1 VKGDEDENL
10 LMTKLRQ
17 PTNKE
22 LISLAKASHFSLT
35 PEELAVFQSSIGG
48 ILHSYNR
55 LDRLARTLGA
65 SESRSVSATL
75 SSRKG
80 HRPTREENPLGAWA
94 WKCSIRVRRPTG
106 RSSFAGKLEGK
117 RIAIKDNVA
126 VARIPMQNGS
136 PMLRGFIP
144 SMDATI
150 VSRILEEG
158 GEILG
163 KSNCENLCVSGG
175 SHTSYPEPVRNPR
188 NPKYMAG
195 GSSSGS
201 AALLA
206 AGDVDMAIGGD
217 QGGSIRLPASWCG
230 VVGLK
235 PTTGL
240 VPYTGIM
247 GMDPLLD
254 HTGPMANKVRDVAL
268 LLQVIAGRDGYDPRQ
283 LNTPPKLPDYVR
295 ELNKNKGATGL
306 KIGIVEEGFNWPG
319 LSERDVDKGVKESAY
334 SFGEIGA
341 KVSEISIPAHR
352 DARHVWAGVGMEG
365 IWHNMTRDNGL
376 EHAWCGPE
384 DLQLV
389 ERWARAL
396 KESGDQ
402 MAENAKL
409 ISLAG
414 NYVASTYNGRYYAL
428 ARNLRRSLIRAYDNF
443 FEKFDLLAMPTT
455 PQKAQPF
462 DGAGGRRN
470 GRSKKRMSLK
480 RELDLTGINMNNT
493 CAFDVTGHPAISLPC
508 GTSQGLP
515 LGLML
520 VGRYYEE
527 TTILCAASAFEK
539 KSMAK

>member
-1 VKGDEDENL
+1 MNHLSKPSIQELRRLALEN
-10 LMTKLRQ
+10 
-17 PTNKE
+17 
-22 LISLAKASHFSLT
+22 HFSLT
-35 PEELAVFQSSIGG
+35 PEEVRVFYSLTAKTLKSYERMITLA
-48 ILHSYNR
+48 NK
-55 LDRLARTLGA
+55 ARSNSNPRRGRGHLP
-65 SESRSVSATL
+65 SA
-75 SSRKG
+75 R
-80 HRPTREENPLGAWA
+80 ENPLGAWA
-94 WKCSIRVRRPTG
+94 WKCSIKNERRTN
-106 RSSFAGKLEGK
+106 GKLVG
-117 RIAIKDNVA
+117 RTIAIKDNVA
-126 VARIPMQNGS
+126 VAGIPLQNGS
-136 PMLRGFIP
+136 PLMKGFIP
-144 SMDATI
+144 SVDATI
-150 VSRILEEG
+150 VTRILEEG

-428 ARNLRRSLIRAYDNF
+428 ARNLRRS
-443 FEKFDLLAMPTT
+443 
-455 PQKAQPF
+455 
-462 DGAGGRRN
+462 
-470 GRSKKRMSLK
+470 
-480 RELDLTGINMNNT
+480 
-493 CAFDVTGHPAISLPC
+493 
-508 GTSQGLP
+508 
-515 LGLML
+515 
-520 VGRYYEE
+520 
-527 TTILCAASAFEK
+527 
-539 KSMAK
+539 